1 MSTLVDTS
9 PKSRETEKDKVTEIR
24 VQPKS
29 GYLPSLDGWRAI
41 AILGVMMTH
50 DQPWAVLGH
59 SNINWKGF
67 GGWGVHLFFAI
78 SGILICTRILEEEK
92 LLGRF
97 RLKSFYLRRLFRIQ
111 PAALVYLATIAFL
124 TGVGVLHEHWHF
136 WFGALLLY
144 ENFLF
149 HQHVLALIMAGY
161 FTGAFWTLAV
171 EEHFYILLSLFLYFV
186 KRNRAKILAGVF
198 VALILAE
205 LVALAT
211 DRYSYDT
218 SARRTYWALPYLILP
233 AMLALLL
240 RSTTVRCRVKRFLAP
255 WVAFLGTFALLVL
268 AHGGMHDFWNHRTLG
283 NNWPWFLFMPGFW
296 VVATMHHP
304 LSWTTRLL
312 EWSPLRYIGRLSY
325 SIYLWHILFFGA
337 SEPGTH
343 VTWPPLVFL
352 GHRPLKYAATLLV
365 AALSYHL
372 VEKRFI
378 RMGYR
383 VAPPVSFGH
392 TDLGSGSV
400 ADVALVGETSFA
412 EG

>member
-1 MSTLVDTS
+1 MITLLDTS
-9 PKSRETEKDKVTEIR
+9 SRSRETDKDRLTEIP
-24 VQPKS
+24 VKPKS

-50 DQPWAVLGH
+50 DQPWVVLGH
-59 SNINWKGF
+59 SNIKWKGF

-111 PAALVYLATIAFL
+111 PAALAYLATIAFL

-149 HQHVLALIMAGY
+149 HQEFLVMMAAGI
-161 FTGAFWTLAV
+161 FTAAFWTLAV

-186 KRNRAKILAGVF
+186 KRNRALILAGTI
-198 VALILAE
+198 VALIVAE
-205 LVALAT
+205 RFAKVT
-211 DRYSYDT
+211 GRYSFDT
-218 SARRTYWALPYLILP
+218 STRRTYWVLQYLILP
-233 AMLALLL
+233 AILALLL
-240 RSTTVRCRVKRFLAP
+240 RSANVHGLVKRALAP
-255 WVAFLGTFALLVL
+255 WVAFLGTFVLLVL
-268 AHGGMHDFWNHRTLG
+268 AHGGMHDFWNYRTLD
-283 NNWPWFLFMPGFW
+283 NNWRWFLFMPGLW

-312 EWSPLRYIGRLSY
+312 EWAPLRYIGRLSY
-325 SIYLWHILFFGA
+325 SIYLWHVLFFGA
-337 SEPGTH
+337 SEPATR

-352 GHRPLKYAATLLV
+352 SHRPLKYAATLLV
-365 AALSYHL
+365 ASLSYHL

-378 RMGYR
+378 RLGYR

-392 TDLGSGSV
+392 ADLNTGRHGV
-400 ADVALVGETSFA
+400 ARTTT
-412 EG
+412 

>member
-1 MSTLVDTS
+1 MSLLLERIQS
-9 PKSRETEKDKVTEIR
+9 PAEIL

-29 GYLPSLDGWRAI
+29 GYLPSLDGWRAM
-41 AILGVMMTH
+41 AILAVMMTH
-50 DQPWAVLGH
+50 DQPWVILGH
-59 SNINWKGF
+59 TNINWKGF

-97 RLKSFYLRRLFRIQ
+97 RLKSFYVRRLFRIQ
-111 PAALVYLATIAFL
+111 PAALVYLGTIAFL
-124 TGVGVLHEHWHF
+124 IGVGVLHEHWHF

-149 HQHVLALIMAGY
+149 HQKFLAMMVAGY
-161 FTGAFWTLAV
+161 FTAAFWTLAV

-186 KRNRAKILAGVF
+186 KRHRAKILVLTF
-198 VALILAE
+198 VALIMAE
-205 LVALAT
+205 RFAKVT
-211 DRYSYDT
+211 GRYSDDT
-218 SARRTYWALPYLILP
+218 SSRHTYWVLPYLILP
-233 AMLALLL
+233 AILALLL
-240 RSTTVRCRVKRFLAP
+240 RSAKVYGWVKRFFAP
-255 WVAFLGTFALLVL
+255 WVVFSGTLVL
-268 AHGGMHDFWNHRTLG
+268 LARGGLHDFWDFKMLG
-283 NNWPWFLFMPGFW
+283 RNSTWFLFMPGLW
-296 VVATMHHP
+296 VVATMLHP

-325 SIYLWHILFFGA
+325 SIYLWHVLFFGA
-337 SEPGTH
+337 SDPGTH

-352 GHRPLKYAATLLV
+352 SHRPWKYAATLLV

-378 RMGYR
+378 RIGYR

-392 TDLGSGSV
+392 ADLGLNTGALGRV
-400 ADVALVGETSFA
+400 AHT
-412 EG
+412 